1 MGKKESK
8 FFSEFTV
15 LGIFTGVV
23 FVGIIFGVVSVLLPP
38 SPLPIP
44 FNKEV
49 VIAPTVEE
57 YQSEVRGIMTP
68 VIAQIESLDPTRLDD
83 AGQEFVI
90 LIKKT
95 QGRMLDVIVP
105 SSMREAHF
113 SFVLLLQQWGRAADG
128 SYGDR
133 KVVQAR
139 TADVL
144 EAHAWIGNY
153 GNDL

>member
-8 FFSEFTV
+8 FFSELTV
-15 LGIFTGVV
+15 LGIFAGVA
-23 FVGIIFGVVSVLLPP
+23 FAGIIFGIVSVLVPP
-38 SPLPIP
+38 SSLPIL
-44 FNKEV
+44 FDQEV
-49 VIAPTVEE
+49 VTAPTVEE
-57 YQSEVRGIMTP
+57 YQGEVRGIMTP
-68 VIAQIESLDPTRLDD
+68 VIAQIESLDPARLDD
-83 AGQEFVI
+83 AGEEFVT
-90 LIKKT
+90 LIEKT
-95 QGRMLDVIVP
+95 QDRMLDVIVP
-105 SSMREAHF
+105 SSMREAHL

-153 GNDL
+153 GSGL